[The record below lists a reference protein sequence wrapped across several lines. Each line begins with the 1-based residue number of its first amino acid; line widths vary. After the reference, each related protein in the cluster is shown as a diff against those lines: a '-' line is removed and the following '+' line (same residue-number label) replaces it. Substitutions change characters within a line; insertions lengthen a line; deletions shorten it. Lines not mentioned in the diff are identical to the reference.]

1 MFGFEEFFLQMK
13 DLAEAMVPL
22 IPVLIGLVEFY
33 KLCGLPS
40 DRPAIIA
47 CVVTGGVL
55 ALAIRAAILY
65 PVIGI
70 WFLVGLVGLLTGMT
84 ATGLYSVGNRWAGK
98 IGGSLS
104 ARTPKF

>member
-13 DLAEAMVPL
+13 DLAAAMAPLVP
-22 IPVLIGLVEFY
+22 ILIGLVEFY

-47 CVVTGGVL
+47 CVVTGVVV
-55 ALAIRAAILY
+55 ALAIYASILY
-65 PVIGI
+65 PVVGT

-84 ATGLYSVGNRWAGK
+84 ATGLYSVGSRWAGK
-98 IGGSLS
+98 IGGL
-104 ARTPKF
+104 

>member
-1 MFGFEEFFLQMK
+1 MFGFEEFFAQMK
-13 DLAEAMVPL
+13 DLALAMAPM

-40 DRPAIIA
+40 DRTAIIA

-55 ALAIRAAILY
+55 ALAIYASILY
-65 PVIGI
+65 PTVGI

-98 IGGSLS
+98 IGGLQSS
-104 ARTPKF
+104 RKF